1 MDDVYLTAGLNQIN
15 EYLKKVAIVLRLEL
29 LEMGVLVCDFRMNFG
44 FYLNFEVLFDLDDNV
59 TIHGLSLIQ
68 GLVLVKLENDG
79 HLSLIGHGQDKA
91 FVDVFVVDVVTV
103 RGAMEPEI
111 LFVEINGIFSP
122 GDCQVYVD
130 QGGD

>member
-15 EYLKKVAIVLRLEL
+15 EYLKKIAIVLRLEL
-29 LEMGVLVCDFRMNFG
+29 LEMGVFVCDFRVNFG

-91 FVDVFVVDVVTV
+91 LVDVFVVDVVTV